1 MTWLGS
7 IVARVCVHDPD
18 RILATRRH
26 FLLGLRHSPPHG
38 SVSVM
43 FVRAHC
49 FFFLPTMGRN
59 YRVRSG
65 QKGMIQAGPCVHD
78 QGPWS
83 SGMQHLF
90 RMFLRKWLLADA
102 AQVAQ
107 DVHSKGSGAG
117 GRFRFLGRLSHKFAA
132 NRYSRRR
139 LARFACFRR
148 ALPNDRSPRNQ
159 KKKGPFSA
167 AELKEKGL
175 VKV

>member
-90 RMFLRKWLLADA
+90 RMFLRK
-102 AQVAQ
+102 
-107 DVHSKGSGAG
+107 
-117 GRFRFLGRLSHKFAA
+117 LSHKFAA